1 MEIMY
6 SQNLFGRPYV
16 LPPGVPPDR
25 VAALRKAFMAAVEDK
40 ALRAEA
46 LALECPAPH
55 ALTRPGV
62 LKETPV
68 QTQRVADLLATG
80 DDENRIRII
89 VNDLRA
95 RYPGVENAELVN
107 YLMAADCSGIAQ
119 VRVLEEQEKKAQ
131 MDRFVRQLDRIIY

>member
-1 MEIMY
+1 MSDTKFVGSGRRREY
-6 SQNLFGRPYV
+6 RLFLRAVAVASV
-16 LPPGVPPDR
+16 LVPS
-25 VAALRKAFMAAVEDK
+25 
-40 ALRAEA
+40 AEA